1 MVQGA
6 IPATPPLLGR
16 RKPTESCKWLRHSV
30 ATFRRLAAPLNQ
42 VLDARD
48 TARKTLDYEECEG
61 GMENTVI
68 GGVVGVMI
76 AVAVIFIA
84 SRKNKKNTDTDNET

>member
-1 MVQGA
+1 
-6 IPATPPLLGR
+6 
-16 RKPTESCKWLRHSV
+16 
-30 ATFRRLAAPLNQ
+30 
-42 VLDARD
+42 
-48 TARKTLDYEECEG
+48 
-61 GMENTVI
+61 MENTVI

>member
-1 MVQGA
+1 
-6 IPATPPLLGR
+6 
-16 RKPTESCKWLRHSV
+16 
-30 ATFRRLAAPLNQ
+30 